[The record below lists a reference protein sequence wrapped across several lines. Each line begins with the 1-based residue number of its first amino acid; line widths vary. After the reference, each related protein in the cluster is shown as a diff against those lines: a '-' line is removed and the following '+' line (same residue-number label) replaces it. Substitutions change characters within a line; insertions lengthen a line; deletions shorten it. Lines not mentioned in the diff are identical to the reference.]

1 MAPSDTPTCEAGTL
15 TMPKT
20 RLKCR
25 NASSAAAVVAAGDG
39 PGDAQHS
46 VRQDGRH
53 VVIAY
58 ADKRWPFDVAEWAAL
73 EGHASDKAAARV
85 MSEL

>member
-1 MAPSDTPTCEAGTL
+1 
-15 TMPKT
+15 MPKT

-25 NASSAAAVVAAGDG
+25 TAASAAAVVVAGTG
-39 PGDAQHS
+39 PGDERHW

-58 ADKRWPFDVAEWAAL
+58 KDTGWPFDVAEWAAL
-73 EGHASDKAAARV
+73 EGHASDKAAVRLMANL
-85 MSEL
+85 ST

>member
-1 MAPSDTPTCEAGTL
+1 
-15 TMPKT
+15 MPET

-25 NASSAAAVVAAGDG
+25 DASSAAAVVAAGTA
-39 PGDAQHS
+39 PGDPHHT

-58 ADKRWPFDVAEWAAL
+58 ADADWPFDVAEWAAL
-73 EGHASDKAAARV
+73 EGYASEKAAVRV
-85 MSEL
+85 MTRL

>member
-1 MAPSDTPTCEAGTL
+1 
-15 TMPKT
+15 MPKT

-25 NASSAAAVVAAGDG
+25 NASSAAAVVAAGTE
-39 PGDAQHS
+39 PGDPQHT

-58 ADKRWPFDVAEWAAL
+58 ADTRWPFDVAEWAAL
-73 EGHASDKAAARV
+73 EGHASDKAAAQV
-85 MSEL
+85 MADL

>member
-1 MAPSDTPTCEAGTL
+1 
-15 TMPKT
+15 MPKT

-25 NASSAAAVVAAGDG
+25 STSSAAAVVAAGAA
-39 PGDAQHS
+39 PGDRRHT

-58 ADKRWPFDVAEWAAL
+58 TDKHWPFDVAEWAAL

-85 MSEL
+85 MSGL

>member
-1 MAPSDTPTCEAGTL
+1 
-15 TMPKT
+15 MPKA

-25 NASSAAAVVAAGDG
+25 TPASAAAVVIAGTG
-39 PGDAQHS
+39 PGDAQHR

-58 ADKRWPFDVAEWAAL
+58 ANAGWPFDVAEWAAL
-73 EGHASDKAAARV
+73 EGHASDKAAARMMV
-85 MSEL
+85 KLRD

>member
-1 MAPSDTPTCEAGTL
+1 
-15 TMPKT
+15 MPKT

-25 NASSAAAVVAAGDG
+25 NASSAAAVVAAGTE
-39 PGDAQHS
+39 PGDRQHP

-58 ADKRWPFDVAEWAAL
+58 ANTRWPFDVAEWAAV
-73 EGHASDKAAARV
+73 EGHASDKSSARV
-85 MSEL
+85 MARL

>member
-1 MAPSDTPTCEAGTL
+1 
-15 TMPKT
+15 MPET

-25 NASSAAAVVAAGDG
+25 NDSSAAAVVAAGSE
-39 PGDAQHS
+39 PGDPQHT

-58 ADKRWPFDVAEWAAL
+58 ASPRWPFDVAEWAAL

-85 MSEL
+85 MASL

>member
-1 MAPSDTPTCEAGTL
+1 
-15 TMPKT
+15 MPKT

-25 NASSAAAVVAAGDG
+25 NASSAAAVVAAGTE
-39 PGDAQHS
+39 PGDRQHT

-58 ADKRWPFDVAEWAAL
+58 ADTRWPFDVAEWAAL

-85 MSEL
+85 MAGL

>member
-1 MAPSDTPTCEAGTL
+1 
-15 TMPKT
+15 MPKT

-25 NASSAAAVVAAGDG
+25 TPAAAAAVVAAGTE
-39 PGDAQHS
+39 PGDPQHT
-46 VRQDGRH
+46 VRRDGRH

-58 ADKRWPFDVAEWAAL
+58 KDKRWPLDVAEWAAL

-85 MSEL
+85 MAAI

>member
-1 MAPSDTPTCEAGTL
+1 
-15 TMPKT
+15 MPKT

-25 NASSAAAVVAAGDG
+25 NAASAAAVVAAGSE
-39 PGDAQHS
+39 PGDARHT
-46 VRQDGRH
+46 VRQDGCH

-58 ADKRWPFDVAEWAAL
+58 ADRRWPFDVAEWAAL
-73 EGHASDKAAARV
+73 EGHASDKAAARL

>member
-1 MAPSDTPTCEAGTL
+1 
-15 TMPKT
+15 MPKT

-25 NASSAAAVVAAGDG
+25 NASSAAAVVAAGTE
-39 PGDAQHS
+39 PGDPQHT

-58 ADKRWPFDVAEWAAL
+58 ADTRWPFDVAEWAAL
-73 EGHASDKAAARV
+73 EGHASDKSAARV
-85 MSEL
+85 MSGL